1 MGSEEGDGHGRGRPR
16 DPDVDEAILQA
27 TVRTL
32 RERGWGATTV
42 EDVASEA
49 GVSKASIYRRYRS
62 KVALVAD
69 AATHDRQEH
78 FPSFD
83 TGSVTGDM
91 MTFVLASHRRLIES
105 VWHRVLPGVL
115 GEAADDP
122 DVREVVQEAWSWRRD
137 ALAAIV
143 ARGIARGEVHPDTD
157 PNLVLSILDGAT
169 LFRLLVTGEALD
181 YAFADKLVDQTTRA
195 ISGFW
200 R

>member
-69 AATHDRQEH
+69 AATHDRKEH

-83 TGSVTGDM
+83 TGSMTGDM
-91 MTFVLASHRRLIES
+91 MTFVAWATDRVRLAPSAPRRPGGSGRRSGREGGGSGGVELEAGRARGNRRS
-105 VWHRVLPGVL
+105 WHR
-115 GEAADDP
+115 A
-122 DVREVVQEAWSWRRD
+122 VRSIRTPIPTSSSPSWTVPRCS
-137 ALAAIV
+137 A
-143 ARGIARGEVHPDTD
+143 
-157 PNLVLSILDGAT
+157 S
-169 LFRLLVTGEALD
+169 
-181 YAFADKLVDQTTRA
+181 
-195 ISGFW
+195 W
-200 R
+200 